1 RPRTGAHGA
10 PCRLGRKANLIVN
23 AERFRTAL
31 LDERSRIEGA
41 IDYLHRETPG
51 SLEDET
57 EEMMGVSDNHLGDA
71 AAGTL
76 DREIDYTLE
85 EHSEQVLAKIDKALS
100 RIEEGTFGTCARCS
114 KPIAEE
120 GLEATARGAV
130 WV

>member
-1 RPRTGAHGA
+1 M
-10 PCRLGRKANLIVN
+10 N

-31 LDERSRIEGA
+31 LDERTRIEGA
-41 IDYLHRETPG
+41 IEYLHRETPG

-57 EEMMGVSDNHLGDA
+57 EEMLGGSDNHLGDA

-85 EHSEQVLAKIDKALS
+85 GHSEQVLAQIDAALS
-100 RIEEGTFGTCARCS
+100 RIEAGTFGTCTNCR

-120 GLEATARGAV
+120 RLEARPWASLCIDCQREAERR
-130 WV
+130 

>member
-1 RPRTGAHGA
+1 MD
-10 PCRLGRKANLIVN
+10 

-41 IDYLHRETPG
+41 IEYLHRETPG

-57 EEMMGVSDNHLGDA
+57 EEMMGGADNHLGDA

-85 EHSEQVLAKIDKALS
+85 GHSEQVLEQIGEALARIDG
-100 RIEEGTFGTCARCS
+100 GTFGKCTNCGRE
-114 KPIAEE
+114 IAEE
-120 GLEATARGAV
+120 RLEARPWASLCIDCQRDAERG
-130 WV
+130 

>member
-1 RPRTGAHGA
+1 MD
-10 PCRLGRKANLIVN
+10 

-31 LDERSRIEGA
+31 LEERSRIEGA

-57 EEMMGVSDNHLGDA
+57 EEVLGSSDNHLGDA

-85 EHSEQVLAKIDKALS
+85 GHSEQVLEQIDSALA
-100 RIEEGTFGTCARCS
+100 RIEAGTFGTCTNCGKAI
-114 KPIAEE
+114 PEE
-120 GLEATARGAV
+120 RLEARPWANLCIDCQRDAER
-130 WV
+130 

>member
-1 RPRTGAHGA
+1 V
-10 PCRLGRKANLIVN
+10 IVN
-23 AERFRTAL
+23 AERFRTTL

-41 IDYLHRETPG
+41 IEYLHKETPG

-57 EEMMGVSDNHLGDA
+57 EEMMGASDNHLGDA

-85 EHSEQVLAKIDKALS
+85 EHSGQVLVKIDDALR

-120 GLEATARGAV
+120 RLEAKPWASLCIDCQRAVERG
-130 WV
+130 

>member
-1 RPRTGAHGA
+1 
-10 PCRLGRKANLIVN
+10 LD

-57 EEMMGVSDNHLGDA
+57 EEVLGGSDNHLGDA

-85 EHSEQVLAKIDKALS
+85 EHSEQVLVQIQAALK
-100 RIEEGTFGTCARCS
+100 RIEEGTFGMCTNCG

-120 GLEATARGAV
+120 RLEARPWASLCIDCQREAERR
-130 WV
+130 